1 MIKNLRKSKGIT
13 LIALVITIIV
23 LLILAGV
30 TINTILGN
38 ESAMEKAKEARVE
51 NEKGNELDTIKLA
64 VINALAKGSTGYITG
79 ENLADALTGIVS
91 DSQIS
96 LIRENANGPWQVQG
110 SYGTYRINSNGEVY
124 ETTVATISQDS
135 IEFKE
140 GATNEPVTLT
150 VSPKEGMTLSS
161 VTWSVPSDNGLV
173 TISETSGNSTVVS
186 VKSYPSKATAT
197 ITATVTADNGKTQ
210 DLICE
215 VNYKETVVNY
225 VTRVSD
231 EQIMV
236 FPNTTSIIKVEGRG
250 RLGGKVDLKESDIPK
265 ISYEYYDENVISV
278 SSPDPLT
285 GFATVTGVSGGYTSL
300 MIKFHGGRSGG
311 NVYVSVRGTPDN
323 PVDLGVD
330 IDGSGSSKD
339 DWEILYD
346 GTDSEDSALHGNI
359 YCILA
364 GLLPNERRKELG
376 IHPNDLD
383 TKNSLFNVCLAKEEA
398 DKTFELI
405 GKLNGTDDSWKAL
418 ISDTISSIKGVQVQG
433 AITKNLMDKIKTA
446 RGGSY
451 YSLSQFGNVNGGY
464 WLASG
469 NYMGGNWG
477 YYVRYIKCDGT
488 SDGSTNY
495 YSSSFGVC
503 PVVTIP
509 SDKVI
514 ITTGADGVKTVTPKT
529 E

>member
-1 MIKNLRKSKGIT
+1 MKNNKGIT

-30 TINTILGN
+30 VINSIISN
-38 ESAMEKAKEARVE
+38 ENVMEKAKQAKSA
-51 NEKGNELDTIKLA
+51 NESTEEFDTIKLA
-64 VINALAKGSTGYITG
+64 AINALAKGSTGYITG

-110 SYGTYRINSNGEVY
+110 NNGVYNITNTGEVY
-124 ETTVATISQDS
+124 EATLATISQNT
-135 IEFKE
+135 IEFEE
-140 GATNEPVTLT
+140 GATNTPVTLT
-150 VSPKEGMTLSS
+150 VSPIDGVTISS

-173 TISETSGNSTVVS
+173 TISETTGNSTTVS
-186 VKSYPSKATAT
+186 VKSSVTKLVENV
-197 ITATVTADNGKTQ
+197 TATVTSSTGKTQ

-418 ISDTISSIKGVQVQG
+418 ISDTISSIEGVQVQG

-509 SDKVI
+509 SDKVT
-514 ITTGADGVKTVTPKT
+514 ITTGADGVKTVTPKA